1 MHVEYA
7 IQTKSDVP
15 DFSYEIKVLLV
26 KRRTSVKNLTDPN
39 PDHFKCLLSLQ
50 KTSEQLFYGREQLM
64 TVQVLCQAL
73 RYLQS
78 NRTSSTFS
86 DRFTNMPLVR

>member
-50 KTSEQLFYGREQLM
+50 KTSEQFFYQIEIISQ
-64 TVQVLCQAL
+64 CQG
-73 RYLQS
+73 S
-78 NRTSSTFS
+78 F
-86 DRFTNMPLVR
+86 